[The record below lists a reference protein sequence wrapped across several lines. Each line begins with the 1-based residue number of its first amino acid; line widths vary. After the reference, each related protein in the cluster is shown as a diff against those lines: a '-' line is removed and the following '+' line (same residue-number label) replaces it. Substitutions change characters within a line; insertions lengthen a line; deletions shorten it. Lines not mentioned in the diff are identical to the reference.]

1 MGGLERKL
9 ILVFVV
15 VGFLY
20 MSISSF
26 DRLRDTV
33 NSRKFIE
40 LWVPYLGLSF
50 ILLYILFMNV
60 MMVCGLVLVALYMTR
75 MSSTY
80 RV

>member
-1 MGGLERKL
+1 
-9 ILVFVV
+9 VFVV